1 MMLHQGNKVAVVE
14 IGGSHDECLLSQFSA
29 LKQAKCHVTFI
40 GTQDLWERNTF
51 FHDLVDVFHPIS
63 FSKKAVADFKIMRNL
78 NRFFV
83 NENIE
88 KVLLNTAQGAHIRNL
103 CLTAS
108 SKVEFIGIVHTLNK
122 FKGSFTQKLI
132 HTKIKKYFVL
142 NDYFLSKIIP
152 PKGIRISSFYPLEFP
167 HFDLTIQKSPSEN
180 WLAIIGGVENRR
192 KDLVGCISLM
202 KQLKGESVKFIFL
215 GKSNFN
221 SEEVKLFKE
230 ELAENELTDK
240 VILFDKFVSSELFD
254 AYLKQTDFIWPLVHP
269 NTPSADEYFKNQIS
283 GAMNVSFAYK
293 IPLLVHEVY
302 FADWKDLH
310 YSFSYSVESFAE
322 CFKKAQA
329 DKEKVKKALLETEK
343 FTRHFQAE
351 KYVDF
356 IFTA

>member
-1 MMLHQGNKVAVVE
+1 MLHQGRKVAVVE

-29 LKQAKCHVTFI
+29 LKRAKCHVTFV

-51 FHDLVDVFHPIS
+51 FHDLVDVFYPIS
-63 FSKKAVADFKIMRNL
+63 FSKKAVADFQIMCNL

-83 NENIE
+83 KENIE
-88 KVLLNTAQGAHIRNL
+88 KVVLNTAQGAHIRNL

-142 NDYFLSKIIP
+142 NDYFLAKIIP

-167 HFDLTIQKSPSEN
+167 HFDSAIQKAPSEK
-180 WLAIIGGVENRR
+180 WIAIIGGVENRR
-192 KDLVGCISLM
+192 KDLSGSISLM
-202 KQLKGESVKFIFL
+202 KQLKEENIKFIFL
-215 GKSNFN
+215 GKSDCK
-221 SEEVKLFKE
+221 SEEVQLFKK
-230 ELAENELTDK
+230 ELEENELTEK
-240 VILFDKFVSSELFD
+240 VILFDQFVSPELFD
-254 AYLKQTDFIWPLVHP
+254 AYLKQTDFILPLVHP

-293 IPLLVHEVY
+293 IPMLVHQVY
-302 FADWKDLH
+302 FVDWKDLQ
-310 YSFSYSVESFAE
+310 YSFSYSLESFAE
-322 CFKKAQA
+322 SFKRALVE
-329 DKEKVKKALLETEK
+329 KETMKEAFLEAAK
-343 FTRHFQAE
+343 FTHAFQAK
-351 KYVDF
+351 KYLDI